1 MVFHDE
7 LEEEDD
13 IEDFG
18 GLASAKSHADDDDS
32 KNVGLDDD
40 DDDKETVAI
49 DRKRVRRESGLA
61 LRKLEKEEPGAKLK
75 KKARVLVEVRVYD
88 HIFSAFVV
96 WGLIFLL
103 VGRSKQTLSRSA

>member
-13 IEDFG
+13 IEDFD
-18 GLASAKSHADDDDS
+18 GLAIAKSHADDDDS

-61 LRKLEKEEPGAKLK
+61 LRKIEQDEPGAKLK
-75 KKARVLVEVRVYD
+75 KKARVLVEVEQEDINERQKAV
-88 HIFSAFVV
+88 
-96 WGLIFLL
+96 
-103 VGRSKQTLSRSA
+103 Q